1 MSTRPSISGLILCG
15 GQGSRLGGVDKGLHP
30 YEGRPLVEH
39 VMARLAPQVDL
50 IIISANRNLE
60 RYRGY
65 GHPVVTDQLG
75 AGPLAGM
82 HAGLAAA
89 DTEFVATAP
98 CDSPLLPESLVD
110 RLWLCLHG
118 NNADMAIA
126 TLGGRLQ
133 PVFAIL
139 RRSVAPR
146 LAATLAHGKLRAM
159 DWFHD
164 AAQAPFDDVAAALS
178 NLNSP
183 DDFTRPTV
191 RQP

>member
-1 MSTRPSISGLILCG
+1 MNPRLPVTGLILCG

-39 VMARLAPQVDL
+39 VLERLAPQVEC
-50 IIISANRNLE
+50 IIISANRNLD
-60 RYRGY
+60 RYRAY
-65 GHPVVTDQLG
+65 GHPVVTDRLG

-89 DTEFVATAP
+89 TTELVVTAP
-98 CDSPLLPESLVD
+98 CDSPLLPDSLSS
-110 RLWLCLHG
+110 RLWSCLHDT
-118 NNADMAIA
+118 NTDMAVA

-133 PVFAIL
+133 PVFSL
-139 RRSVAPR
+139 QRRRVLPR
-146 LAATLAHGKLRAM
+146 LAAALERGELRAM

-164 AAQAPFDDVAAALS
+164 AAQVPFDDVAAALA

-183 DDFTRPTV
+183 DDFIRAPV

>member
-1 MSTRPSISGLILCG
+1 MSPRPAITGLILCG

-30 YEGRPLVEH
+30 FEGRPLVEH
-39 VMARLAPQVDL
+39 VLERLAPQVDR

-65 GHPVVTDQLG
+65 RHPVVTDALG
-75 AGPLAGM
+75 AGPLAGL

-89 DTEFVATAP
+89 ETDLVASVP
-98 CDSPLLPESLVD
+98 CDSPMLPDSLVR
-110 RLWLCLHG
+110 RLWSCIHEF
-118 NNADMAIA
+118 NADKAVA
-126 TLGGRLQ
+126 TLNGRLQ
-133 PVFAIL
+133 PVFSL
-139 RRSVAPR
+139 QRRSVLPALEAA
-146 LAATLAHGKLRAM
+146 LARGDWRAM

-164 AAQAPFDDVAAALS
+164 AAQVAFDDVAAALA

-183 DDFTRPTV
+183 DDFTRMTV